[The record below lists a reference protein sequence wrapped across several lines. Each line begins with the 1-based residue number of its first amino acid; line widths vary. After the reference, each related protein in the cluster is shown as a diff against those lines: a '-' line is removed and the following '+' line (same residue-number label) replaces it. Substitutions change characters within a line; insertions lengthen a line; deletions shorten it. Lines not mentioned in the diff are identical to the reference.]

1 MIGCLVGSMKSA
13 AENNLVSMSAGIRD
27 FTLESFKDSDLC
39 YFEHARIYKNGQAFR
54 IINNPYI
61 TADFLEHKFALP
73 EPSIYPS
80 PGVFVWSGIN
90 GLNDFDQQNQ
100 HLKLKYNIDHGVC
113 FARPKAD
120 YLEMFDFAAP
130 SQKISNIN
138 YCINNADKLEVFCEK
153 YLEHFANAFA
163 NINQYLIKL
172 PLRPPNFVVSP
183 KMSNEFSLATG
194 RELECVSLLTNGNTA
209 KMSARVLG
217 ISERTVERHIE
228 NLKIKLKVNYKAE
241 LISKFLEWKQLG

>member
-1 MIGCLVGSMKSA
+1 MKSTVA
-13 AENNLVSMSAGIRD
+13 SNLLSMSAGLRD
-27 FTLESFKDSDLC
+27 LALEYFKGSDLC

-61 TADFLEHKFALP
+61 TSDFLEHKFALP
-73 EPSIYPS
+73 APSIYPN
-80 PGVFVWSGIN
+80 PGLFVWSGIN

-113 FARPKAD
+113 LARPNAD

-130 SQKISNIN
+130 SHKISNIN
-138 YCINNADKLEVFCEK
+138 YCINNVAKLETFCEK
-153 YLEHFANAFA
+153 YIDHFANEFV

-172 PLRPPNFVVSP
+172 PLRPSNFATDP
-183 KMSNEFSLATG
+183 RISNAFSLATV
-194 RELECVSLLTNGNTA
+194 RELECVVLLTSGNTA
-209 KMSARVLG
+209 KMSARILG

-228 NLKIKLKVNYKAE
+228 NLKIKLQVHYKAE
-241 LISKFLEWKQLG
+241 LISKFLEWKQLSS